1 MDPIF
6 ADLDDLP
13 EQFYRENIKPLYDPH
28 ELRQEFYDVYVQNE
42 IFYRGLIQKMADKIL
57 FQDHVIKK
65 LKDTIEVLVKQ
76 R

>member
-1 MDPIF
+1 MDPVF

-13 EQFYRENIKPLYDPH
+13 EQFYRESIKPLYDPY

-42 IFYRGLIQKMADKIL
+42 LFYRGLVHKMANKIL